1 MLAYFG
7 AVVRCLLGFAAACL
21 AAGFI
26 QVLFAV
32 TPAELVAA
40 GEARWSAAI
49 NWAILSSA
57 HIFVFA
63 APFALI
69 SIIISEWLG
78 IRSFAYHTIVAM
90 GIAVAGFGLIMMMET
105 PAEASIV
112 NSYAMAAYLT
122 SGFIAG
128 LVYWLLAG
136 RLALRDYDEEDL
148 LAMEG
153 DVRTPPAR
161 PSETERPP
169 AASRTTGTV
178 PATRP
183 ATPMPRV
190 NAAPQPSQP
199 AETSR
204 HTQPAASSP
213 QHHPAGQNQ
222 HPPPPRPRVVPPAGN
237 PQQPRPAS
245 NSSPGSTGPKT
256 S

>member
-7 AVVRCLLGFAAACL
+7 AVVRVFLGFAAACL

-63 APFALI
+63 APFAVI
-69 SIIISEWLG
+69 SILISEWIG
-78 IRSFAYHTIVAM
+78 IRSFAYHAIVAM

-105 PAEASIV
+105 PSEASIV

-128 LVYWLLAG
+128 FVYWLLAG
-136 RLALRDYDEEDL
+136 RLATRDYDEDDF

-153 DVRTPPAR
+153 DAR
-161 PSETERPP
+161 PAPPRPPETERTP
-169 AASRTTGTV
+169 APARTTGTV

-183 ATPMPRV
+183 ASPAPR
-190 NAAPQPSQP
+190 ASASPAPAP
-199 AETSR
+199 A
-204 HTQPAASSP
+204 PAPPAQSTASSP
-213 QHHPAGQNQ
+213 QPQVGQGSRQ
-222 HPPPPRPRVVPPAGN
+222 VPPRPRVVPPANN
-237 PQQPRPAS
+237 PQQQRSAP
-245 NSSPGSTGPKT
+245 NTTGSSGPK
-256 S
+256 SS

>member
-1 MLAYFG
+1 MLAYLG
-7 AVVRCLLGFAAACL
+7 AVVRVLLGFAAACV

-69 SIIISEWLG
+69 SIVISEWIG

-105 PAEASIV
+105 PSEASIV

-136 RLALRDYDEEDL
+136 RLALRDYDEDDF

-153 DVRTPPAR
+153 DVRPSPAPPPEPQRTPV
-161 PSETERPP
+161 PP
-169 AASRTTGTV
+169 RTTGTV
-178 PATRP
+178 PATRA
-183 ATPMPRV
+183 ATPSP
-190 NAAPQPSQP
+190 
-199 AETSR
+199 
-204 HTQPAASSP
+204 ASSP
-213 QHHPAGQNQ
+213 GGSSPNQAGPRATTHQHQPGQQ
-222 HPPPPRPRVVPPAGN
+222 GPRPVPTPRPRVVPQANTPPG
-237 PQQPRPAS
+237 PRPAQNTS
-245 NSSPGSTGPKT
+245 GSSGPK
-256 S
+256 SS

>member
-1 MLAYFG
+1 MLAYLG
-7 AVVRCLLGFAAACL
+7 AVVRVLLGFAAACV

-40 GEARWSAAI
+40 GEARWSAAV

-69 SIIISEWLG
+69 SIVISEWLG

-105 PAEASIV
+105 PSEASIV

-128 LVYWLLAG
+128 FVYWVLAG
-136 RLALRDYDEEDL
+136 RLALRGDDDDDL
-148 LAMEG
+148 LVMEG
-153 DVRTPPAR
+153 DDRPPPAK
-161 PSETERPP
+161 PSEPEPTTGPP
-169 AASRTTGTV
+169 RTTGTV

-183 ATPMPRV
+183 ATPQPRAV
-190 NAAPQPSQP
+190 SSAPPYGPPSP
-199 AETSR
+199 
-204 HTQPAASSP
+204 TQST
-213 QHHPAGQNQ
+213 
-222 HPPPPRPRVVPPAGN
+222 PRPVPTPLPRVVPPTTTPPG
-237 PQQPRPAS
+237 PRPAENTTGS
-245 NSSPGSTGPKT
+245 SGQNSS
-256 S
+256 